1 MEITIFL
8 EQVLYKEDQERF
20 RGDEEYKFRLLD
32 EYSDDVKKMGYFCEM
47 LSHVMRNNPDKK
59 FILRPHPT
67 ESIEFYENAFH
78 EFDNIIITKEFS
90 AVEWI
95 SGCSL
100 LIQNGCTTSV
110 EAHFLQKP
118 VIDYYPFIST
128 HGVDVTRGIGVLCK
142 TPEEVNTQIIDLT
155 FDEEIYS
162 NKEELVSIVSNFASN
177 DSTIDLMAEV
187 ALSYLESKEKNDIPL
202 TKIKYILFKK
212 FIINS
217 LKFYP
222 RFLFQDKLK
231 SYEMAISHFPGFNKK
246 EVEKKVSVLNE
257 INSTDMNLNFI
268 SKDLFFLSSK
278 S

>member
-1 MEITIFL
+1 
-8 EQVLYKEDQERF
+8 
-20 RGDEEYKFRLLD
+20 
-32 EYSDDVKKMGYFCEM
+32 
-47 LSHVMRNNPDKK
+47 
-59 FILRPHPT
+59 
-67 ESIEFYENAFH
+67 
-78 EFDNIIITKEFS
+78 
-90 AVEWI
+90 
-95 SGCSL
+95 
-100 LIQNGCTTSV
+100 
-110 EAHFLQKP
+110 
-118 VIDYYPFIST
+118 
-128 HGVDVTRGIGVLCK
+128 
-142 TPEEVNTQIIDLT
+142 
-155 FDEEIYS
+155 
-162 NKEELVSIVSNFASN
+162 
-177 DSTIDLMAEV
+177 MAEV